1 MYQIKWHTREENVLS
16 ENVVFSLLSEIDS
29 FEEIP
34 SGKIC
39 DQDYVRGISHS
50 QSNTYITNGTT
61 LYRHTYYTVAV
72 FIKMR
77 ITWV

>member
-1 MYQIKWHTREENVLS
+1 MTFEILDVNNTAITRTVNVHK
-16 ENVVFSLLSEIDS
+16 VPLSEIDS

-77 ITWV
+77 IT